1 MTKKILEMT
10 GSLNCAGIET
20 LLVNVLKNIDRN
32 KFKIDFLVVANKKYF
47 YTDEVLK
54 LGSKIYA
61 YPFKK
66 VYKILIPFFFLKE
79 IFVILKNK
87 YDAVHCHFYFSSG
100 IILFL
105 AWLCGV
111 KTRIVHSHN
120 AREMIAPKPLKKIF
134 TKIMQKIINIFAT
147 NKIACSK
154 EAGIALYGKNSKF
167 EIISN
172 GIDISK
178 FKYNVDVRN
187 KVRKKLGI
195 ENSFVVGHIGR
206 FDEQKNHE
214 FLIDIFN
221 EISKYK
227 KNAKLLLIGEGLLQ
241 EKIKEK
247 IKKLGIGKEVEF
259 LGVRKDVNELCQAMD
274 VFLLPSLFE
283 GLPIVGIEA
292 QAAGL
297 PCFFSGEISKD
308 VNIVNSYF
316 IDLKQD
322 NIFWAN
328 KIMEKAEKFKR
339 EDVSEQIIKSGYGFV
354 NTINSFETL
363 YELI

>member
-20 LLVNVLKNIDRN
+20 LLVNVLKNVDKN
-32 KFKIDFLVVANKKYF
+32 KFKIDFLVVENRKYF
-47 YTDEVLK
+47 YTDEVLQ
-54 LGSKIYA
+54 LGSKIYT

-79 IFVILKNK
+79 IFVLLKNK
-87 YDAVHCHFYFSSG
+87 YDVVHCHFYFSSG

-120 AREMIAPKPLKKIF
+120 AREMIAPKILKKIL
-134 TKIMQKIINIFAT
+134 TKIMQKIINLFAT

-154 EAGIALYGKNSKF
+154 EAGIALYGRNSEF
-167 EIISN
+167 EIINN

-178 FKYNVDVRN
+178 FKYNIDVRN
-187 KVRKKLGI
+187 KTRKKLNI
-195 ENSFVVGHIGR
+195 ENNFVVGHIGR
-206 FDEQKNHE
+206 FDEQKNHI

-221 EISKYK
+221 EITKYK
-227 KNAKLLLIGEGLLQ
+227 ENARLLLIGEGPL
-241 EKIKEK
+241 ENKIKEK
-247 IKKLGIGKEVEF
+247 VKNLKIEEKVNF
-259 LGVRKDVNELCQAMD
+259 LGVRSDANELYQAMD

-292 QAAGL
+292 QTAGL
-297 PCFFSGEISKD
+297 PCFFSNEISKD
-308 VNIVNSYF
+308 VNVVNSYF

-322 NIFWAN
+322 SIFWAN
-328 KIMEKAEKFKR
+328 KIIEKDEMFKR
-339 EDVSEQIIKSGYGFV
+339 SDVSEQIIKSGYGFI
-354 NTINSFETL
+354 NTIKNFEKL
-363 YELI
+363 YE